1 MTAEIIAVGT
11 ELLLGNIVNTN
22 AKFLSEQLAFLGF
35 DVHFQ
40 SVVGDNPERLKSV
53 VELAKRRS
61 DVIVMSGG
69 LGPTQDDLTKQTV
82 CEVFCDT
89 LRFDEEESTKI
100 ENFFKAL
107 KRTMTENNKRQAFVP
122 TNGEKIPN
130 DNGTAP
136 GMIFKDSGK
145 YAILLPGPPNEL
157 YPMFTN
163 KVKPFLEALSDS
175 VLYSTNLNVI
185 GVGESKL
192 ETMVEH
198 LLNAENPTSALYAKT
213 AEVRIRITAK
223 AKTKQIAKQM
233 CEETAKQFYDIL
245 GNNIYDRDS
254 SSIEETVVNLF
265 IDKNKTVATAES
277 CTGGMLSQLITSVEN
292 SSKIFGYGAVVYA
305 NEAKVNVLNVNEGTI
320 SEHGAV
326 SKQTAAQMAIGARE
340 LANSDFG
347 IGITGIA
354 GPGGGTAEKP
364 VGTVYIGLAYSG
376 GVYVQKAVIQGRSRE
391 YVRASSATR
400 ALDML
405 RRALLD
411 LPMIGSEKL
420 EN

>member
-1 MTAEIIAVGT
+1 MVAEIIAVGT

-40 SVVGDNPERLKSV
+40 SVVGDNPTRLKSV
-53 VELAKRRS
+53 VELAKKRS

-82 CEVFCDT
+82 CEVFGDV
-89 LRFDEEESTKI
+89 LRFDEEENAKI

-107 KRTMTENNKRQAFVP
+107 KRTMTENNRRQAMVP

-130 DNGTAP
+130 ANGTAP
-136 GMIFKDSGK
+136 GMIFKDGTK

-163 KVKPFLEALSDS
+163 KVKPFLESLSDS

-185 GVGESKL
+185 GVGESTL

-198 LLNAENPTSALYAKT
+198 LLNAQNPTSALYAKT
-213 AEVRIRITAK
+213 SEVRVRVTAK
-223 AKTKQIAKQM
+223 AKTTEIAQQM
-233 CEETAKQFYDIL
+233 CEETVKQFYEIL

-254 SSIEETVVNLF
+254 ESLEQTVVNLL
-265 IDKNKTVATAES
+265 IDKGKTVATAES
-277 CTGGMLSQLITSVEN
+277 CTGGLLAQMITGVEN
-292 SSKIFGYGAVVYA
+292 SSNIFGYGTVAYA
-305 NEAKVNVLNVNEGTI
+305 NEAKMKVLCVSGETL
-320 SEHGAV
+320 EKYGAV
-326 SKQTAAQMAIGARE
+326 SKQTAAEMAKGARQ
-340 LANSDFG
+340 LSGADFG

-354 GPGGGTAEKP
+354 GPGGGTDEKP
-364 VGTVYIGLAYSG
+364 VGTVYIGIAFNG
-376 GVYVQKAVIQGRSRE
+376 EVYVQKAVIKDRSRE
-391 YVRASSATR
+391 YVRMSSATR

-405 RRALLD
+405 RRAALGLE
-411 LPMIGSEKL
+411 LNGCEKQ
-420 EN
+420 